1 MVEKGCDRRKEDTF
15 TWNGTQKWD
24 SSHGDP
30 ALQLP
35 QLKMFLLDFLLNFL
49 VEFQK
54 EVFKTPLTVTQ
65 FKWKLP
71 SQVKSR
77 QAKPCQTHS
86 NIGQIQISWNLEK
99 GVLKTNLAK

>member
-1 MVEKGCDRRKEDTF
+1 MVEKGCARRKEDTF

-65 FKWKLP
+65 FKWNLP
-71 SQVKSR
+71 AT
-77 QAKPCQTHS
+77 QAKSSHVKPSH
-86 NIGQIQISWNLEK
+86 
-99 GVLKTNLAK
+99 AKLIPI